1 MTNLEV
7 GLITA
12 IVTTFTCAA
21 AFYKDTYYIDKKLV
35 DKNTKIMLSD
45 GSFWVKEQQDDNRT

>member
-12 IVTTFTCAA
+12 IVTMFTCAA
-21 AFYKDTYYIDKKLV
+21 AFYRDTYWIDKKV
-35 DKNTKIMLSD
+35 VNKNTKIKLSD
-45 GSFWVKEQQDDNRT
+45 GSFWVKEQQDER

>member
-12 IVTTFTCAA
+12 IVTTFTCVA
-21 AFYKDTYYIDKKLV
+21 AFSKDAYLIDKKV
-35 DKNTKIMLSD
+35 VNKNTKIMLSD
-45 GSFWVKEQQDDNRT
+45 GSFWVKEKQDER

>member
-21 AFYKDTYYIDKKLV
+21 AFYKDTYLLDKKIA

-45 GSFWVKEQQDDNRT
+45 GSFWVKVQQDER